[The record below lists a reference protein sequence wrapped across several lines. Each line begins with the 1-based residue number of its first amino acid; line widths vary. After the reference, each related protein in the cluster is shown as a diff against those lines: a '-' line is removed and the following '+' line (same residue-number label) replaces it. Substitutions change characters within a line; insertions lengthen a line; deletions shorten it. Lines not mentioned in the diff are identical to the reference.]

1 VSDSSA
7 YQIILAVRNRLAG
20 IDLDSGFNTDMGAR
34 LYLGK
39 RQFNESDLDVG
50 PSMQLYMVDDAPEDS
65 DRYVD
70 PMLIQLG
77 FTVAASRWLGDGD
90 NPTQE
95 TADLIQDIKSA
106 VLVIDGETLGGLS
119 MDLGYAGSNIE
130 YPEGGIDSVVVQVN
144 FTALYEETYGA
155 P

>member
-1 VSDSSA
+1 
-7 YQIILAVRNRLAG
+7 
-20 IDLDSGFNTDMGAR
+20 MGAR

-39 RQFNESDLDVG
+39 RQFNEAELDVG
-50 PSMQLYMVDDAPEDS
+50 PSMQLYMVDDAPEES

-77 FTVAASRWLGDGD
+77 LAVTASKLIDSD
-90 NPTQE
+90 NPTKE

-106 VLVIDGETLGGLS
+106 VLVIGGETLGGLS
-119 MDLGYAGSNIE
+119 MDLGYGGSNIE
-130 YPEGGIDSVVVQVN
+130 YPEGGVDSVVVTVN